1 MVKKI
6 LGILLAMTVSF
17 SLIACGSSN
26 SGQDSTGNEEVTE
39 NASVEETGN
48 QEEQNKQGGEDRLQ
62 IVATVQS
69 QQINFWLNVQ
79 HTMERLAKENNFDL
93 TQMMS
98 LLK

>member
-39 NASVEETGN
+39 NVSVEETGN
-48 QEEQNKQGGEDRLQ
+48 Q
-62 IVATVQS
+62 
-69 QQINFWLNVQ
+69 
-79 HTMERLAKENNFDL
+79 
-93 TQMMS
+93 
-98 LLK
+98 